1 MTPSVPFTDRI
12 ADGWRRSGDALWL
25 AFVPVV
31 LSLFSVDKILGVLG
45 LDGFHVG
52 VTLVSFPSPSSG
64 VWQFVNT
71 PQSDAHVG
79 LAASL
84 GVVAAA
90 FVTSAFLLGGYLGS
104 LRRFLDAGAAEYDF
118 VGDARAH
125 LAPMAVWTGVP
136 SLVTAGVV
144 LVTGGFGTV
153 DGSSAFLPVVLVLFV
168 LYAVFGYLF
177 YAAPFLVVLRET
189 GIADALRSSYDL
201 ALSGGPYASYAVG
214 YLLFALLVSVP
225 MSLFVV
231 NLGVVGLLLGIPVG
245 GRVGLAATTASMRF
259 VADVDDRSPTL
270 RRWDD
275 HRGVDT
281 PGDAGGDSRGE
292 RDEFGHDTP
301 NDDAPDD
308 DVPDDDVPDDGV
320 GDPPR

>member
-1 MTPSVPFTDRI
+1 M
-12 ADGWRRSGDALWL
+12 
-25 AFVPVV
+25 
-31 LSLFSVDKILGVLG
+31 LGVLG

-52 VTLVSFPSPSSG
+52 VTLVSFPAPSSN

-71 PQSDAHVG
+71 PQSDAHVD

-84 GVVAAA
+84 AVVAAA
-90 FVTSAFLLGGYLGS
+90 FVASAFLLGGYLGS
-104 LRRFLDAGAAEYDF
+104 LRRLLDAGATEYDF

-125 LAPMAVWTGVP
+125 LGPMAVWTGVP

-144 LVTGGFGTV
+144 VVTGGFGTV

-177 YAAPFLVVLRET
+177 YAAPFLVVLRDT
-189 GIADALRSSYDL
+189 GIADALRSSADF

-214 YLLFALLVSVP
+214 YLLFALLVSLP

-231 NLGVVGLLLGIPVG
+231 NLGVVGLLFGIPVG

-270 RRWDD
+270 REWDD
-275 HRGVDT
+275 DRSVDA
-281 PGDAGGDSRGE
+281 PADGGGDSRDE
-292 RDEFGHDTP
+292 RGAFGD
-301 NDDAPDD
+301 DGLGDDGDDGDDGLGGGDAPADGT
-308 DVPDDDVPDDGV
+308 PDDG
-320 GDPPR
+320 DDRPR